1 MVLIPLLLLIF
12 PALLVLAATNGN
24 ARYAAGLDV
33 RSNLVQRRVE
43 AINDDIELSDTVLLA
58 SIDGRFHALNRT
70 NGRVKWSMHPP
81 PTSIFSTEQPIEDPP
96 LYNLVRSTHHD
107 FDEREHDLEET
118 YIIEPQ
124 SGEVFVLPP
133 GASQST
139 PLEKL
144 PFTIPQLVDL
154 SPFRL
159 NVHDEQRM
167 FLGRKE
173 SSFIT
178 LDLDTGAVISVEDT
192 DSCIWQERPVD
203 AHQDTDLDTEA
214 VSYSDGLDE
223 RSNARRG
230 PPSRREIVIGRT
242 DYHLTVRMDS
252 KKGVVQTLKFSVY
265 GPNSADRDLQERW
278 TRPLDGRYLQP
289 LPDGRVFSFRPRP
302 EEFHS
307 FEWLVPFP
315 KPTLVI

>member
-1 MVLIPLLLLIF
+1 MAVWLR
-12 PALLVLAATNGN
+12 LVLSTFLILLALGASH
-24 ARYAAGLDV
+24 ARRDAGLDV
-33 RSNLVQRRVE
+33 RSTLMQRPTE
-43 AINDDIELSDTVLLA
+43 YTNDDLSLSDTVLLA

-70 NGRVKWSMHPP
+70 NGRVKWSMHTPL
-81 PTSIFSTEQPIEDPP
+81 TSIHPSGQPTDEPP
-96 LYNLVRSTHHD
+96 LHNLVRSTHHD
-107 FDEREHDLEET
+107 LSSDDDEAPELEET

-124 SGEVFVLPP
+124 SGEIFVLPS

-159 NVHDEQRM
+159 TVHNEQRM

-173 SSFIT
+173 TSFIT
-178 LDLDTGAVISVEDT
+178 LDLDTGAVISVDDT
-192 DSCIWQERPVD
+192 DSCIWHEPPIGGHQEP
-203 AHQDTDLDTEA
+203 DLDEEESISRFDA
-214 VSYSDGLDE
+214 LDE
-223 RSNARRG
+223 MAHPQSKAL
-230 PPSRREIVIGRT
+230 PRREIVIGRT
-242 DYHLTVRMDS
+242 DYHLTVRTDV

-315 KPTLVI
+315 KPT